1 MDSRTLVEIAVA
13 LTTSDTVSCSSLV
26 LTVETDSGIRDIVVT
41 DNGDL
46 LRPLHIGDLGF
57 YNITELLSYIEQ

>member
-1 MDSRTLVEIAVA
+1 MDNRNLVEIAVA
-13 LTTSDTVSCSSLV
+13 LASSDTVSCSNIT

-46 LRPLHIGDLGF
+46 LRPLHIGELGF
-57 YNITELLSYIEQ
+57 YNIAELLDYIEQ

>member
-1 MDSRTLVEIAVA
+1 MDSRNLVEIAVA
-13 LTTSDTVSCSSLV
+13 LTNSDTVSCSSIT

-46 LRPLHIGDLGF
+46 LRPLHIGELGF
-57 YNITELLSYIEQ
+57 YNIAELLEYIEQ

>member
-1 MDSRTLVEIAVA
+1 MDNRNLVEIAVA
-13 LTTSDTVSCSSLV
+13 LTTSDTVRCSSLV

-46 LRPLHIGDLGF
+46 FRPLHIGELGF
-57 YNITELLSYIEQ
+57 YNIAELLDYLEQ